1 MSSFKNILKTHK
13 EAQEHPVE
21 EPTPPSPAPASAP
34 AAAESVKLRR
44 PADGPA
50 ATRKKRGRPSGK
62 RSDSEFNQV
71 TAYIRKDTH
80 LGVQMLLL
88 KEGKVRDFSELVED
102 LLAKWIRTRS

>member
-13 EAQEHPVE
+13 ESQEHPVE
-21 EPTPPSPAPASAP
+21 ELPPPSPAPTSTAP
-34 AAAESVKLRR
+34 VGEVVKLKR
-44 PADGPA
+44 PADKPA
-50 ATRKKRGRPSGK
+50 DAKKKRGRPSGK

-80 LGVQMLLL
+80 IGVQMLLL

-102 LLAKWIRTRS
+102 LLAKWVKSRT